1 MNKYRNRDN
10 TESLTVA
17 LTHTGYNNC
26 KSGVATRSRKKK
38 TPTRERVENLV
49 RANPF

>member
-1 MNKYRNRDN
+1 LENSAC
-10 TESLTVA
+10 TPFT
-17 LTHTGYNNC
+17 
-26 KSGVATRSRKKK
+26 KKK